1 MCNKAINTL
10 LALTCSVASMGAP
23 AIAQEDAPLSAIDW
37 LSQTPTVTIEIAPSE
52 PPVTDAGTTPDVS
65 VSELGTAGRDAVG
78 LLPGHVTGLPNS
90 LWQNSR
96 SMDLSR
102 LVAAM
107 PEESLPAIQA
117 LLYTL
122 LLAEANPPKDAQG
135 NGQQGDDK
143 LLLARIDKLVALG
156 AIEQAYALLE
166 RAQPDRPDLFARWF
180 DVSLLIGQE
189 QRACDALRTAPH
201 LAPGYGAR
209 VFCQARNGEWDAAV
223 ITLNSANLLGL
234 VSEAEDQLL
243 LRFLDPELFE
253 GDPLLLPVSDPD
265 PLQFRLMEAIGESFP
280 TRSLPRAYAHA
291 DLRDNIGWKTQLEAA
306 ERLTRAGALPPNKL
320 FGLYLG
326 RKPAASGAIWD
337 RVAAI
342 QSLDT
347 AISTGN
353 TAQLADAL
361 PAAWTAMKEAR
372 LEVAFANFYGE
383 ALKDLPPRSVA
394 GTLAREIRLLSPAYE
409 AAARQGPQDF
419 LAGVAEGQPPRKS
432 PDPIRQAI
440 ADAYHG
446 AGVPQ
451 VWSNRLARGQLGEV
465 ILLSMKS
472 FQQGAAGD
480 LPALTNALATFRAV
494 GLEDTARQAALQVL
508 LLERGY

>member
-1 MCNKAINTL
+1 M
-10 LALTCSVASMGAP
+10 
-23 AIAQEDAPLSAIDW
+23 SAIDW
-37 LSQTPTVTIEIAPSE
+37 LNQTPTVTIDIAPPE
-52 PPVTDAGTTPDVS
+52 PPVADAGTTPDVS
-65 VSELGTAGRDAVG
+65 VSELGDSGRDAVG
-78 LLPGHVTGLPNS
+78 LLPGNVTGLPDS

-96 SMDLSR
+96 SMDLSE
-102 LVAAM
+102 LVTAM

-135 NGQQGDDK
+135 DDK

-166 RAQPDRPDLFARWF
+166 RANPDRPDLFQRWF

-189 QRACDALRTAPH
+189 QRACDTLRAAAH
-201 LAPGYGAR
+201 LAPGYASR
-209 VFCQARNGEWDAAV
+209 VFCQARNGEWDDAV
-223 ITLNSANLLGL
+223 ITLNSANLLSL

-243 LRFLDPELFE
+243 LRFLDPELFAE
-253 GDPLLLPVSDPD
+253 EPLLIPVTDPD
-265 PLQFRLMEAIGESFP
+265 PLQFRLMESIGEPFP

-306 ERLTRAGALPPNKL
+306 ERLARAGALPANRL

-342 QSLDT
+342 QSLDA
-347 AISTGN
+347 AIATSN
-353 TAQLADAL
+353 TTKLATAL
-361 PAAWTAMKEAR
+361 PAAWTAMKNAR
-372 LEVAFANFYGE
+372 LEVPFASYYGD
-383 ALKDLPPRSVA
+383 ALKEIPAKSVA
-394 GTLAREIRLLSPAYE
+394 GTLAREIRLLSPDYE
-409 AAARQGPQDF
+409 IAARQGPKDF
-419 LAGVAEGQPPRKS
+419 LAGVAAGQPPRRS
-432 PDPIRQAI
+432 PDPTRQAI

-465 ILLSMKS
+465 ILLAMRS